1 MPNRNTKGE
10 HSQYY
15 TAVWMDTVG
24 NQINISIQ
32 TCLHTDN
39 STNECLEACQ
49 EEVFEYRTNL
59 SLLSHRHNC
68 VSYLTHSRTF
78 FYKQTATRDSVQR
91 LATENLPIEI
101 MKTLIS
107 TNPSVTSISR
117 AVKES
122 ARTSLV
128 LNWSFAHFIFAMLK
142 RAFKMSKVFAIFKFK

>member
-1 MPNRNTKGE
+1 MTRDAKQE
-10 HSQYY
+10 HQRRTQPILHS
-15 TAVWMDTVG
+15 TTVFMDTVG
-24 NQINISIQ
+24 NLSNISIQ
-32 TCLHTDN
+32 TCSHTDN

-107 TNPSVTSISR
+107 TNPSVIPL
-117 AVKES
+117 
-122 ARTSLV
+122 LV
-128 LNWSFAHFIFAMLK
+128 EQ
-142 RAFKMSKVFAIFKFK
+142 